1 MVTFAPGIVIGAIG
15 AKPDFR
21 PIKPAQ
27 SAQSAAVITA
37 ATAMSVK
44 NASEAKTRCFILT
57 GPMMP
62 LPCERNCRRQL
73 SPYHVGS
80 RAAATRSVLP
90 GSRSATRSVRS
101 RIPRLRAAPE
111 GAAPDGVA
119 LFG

>member
-57 GPMMP
+57 GPMVTAG
-62 LPCERNCRRQL
+62 LIEL
-73 SPYHVGS
+73 VH
-80 RAAATRSVLP
+80 L
-90 GSRSATRSVRS
+90 
-101 RIPRLRAAPE
+101 
-111 GAAPDGVA
+111 
-119 LFG
+119 